1 MYKFRNTSI
10 EETNSEFRTELQ
22 AQFNAT
28 LKVTLQISDVTFLIL
43 TLFFGRYVK
52 VRTRMIGVLCIIL
65 TLFALITV
73 FVKVDTDSC
82 K

>member
-1 MYKFRNTSI
+1 
-10 EETNSEFRTELQ
+10 
-22 AQFNAT
+22 
-28 LKVTLQISDVTFLIL
+28 LIL

-65 TLFALITV
+65 SLFALITV